1 MNLYHISEIKR
12 LSMGKKFKSNHN
24 KFKKKNKPVYSQLEK
39 SMKQVSPVEKATY
52 LETLS
57 NQLKLPADILVGA
70 PIVTATGRNQ
80 VCVENYK
87 GIIEYTGKLIK
98 IQTKLCKV
106 SIEGSRLNIDYYT
119 NDEMQISGIINTIHY
134 Q

>member
-1 MNLYHISEIKR
+1 MS
-12 LSMGKKFKSNHN
+12 KKIKSNHD
-24 KFKKKNKPVYSQLEK
+24 KFKKESKNSIYNQFQK
-39 SMKQVSPVEKATY
+39 SMKKTNPIEKENY

-57 NQLKLPADILVGA
+57 NQLKLPADILAGA

-80 VCVENYK
+80 ICIENYK

-106 SIEGSRLNIDYYT
+106 CIEGTNLNIDYYT
-119 NDEMQISGIINTIHY
+119 NDEMQISGIINTISY
-134 Q
+134 R

>member
-1 MNLYHISEIKR
+1 
-12 LSMGKKFKSNHN
+12 MGKKFKSNHN
-24 KFKKKNKPVYSQLEK
+24 NFKKKNKPVYSQLEK

-87 GIIEYTGKLIK
+87 GIIEYTGKFIK

>member
-1 MNLYHISEIKR
+1 MS
-12 LSMGKKFKSNHN
+12 KKNKSNHN
-24 KFKKKNKPVYSQLEK
+24 KFKKKNKSVYSQLEK
-39 SMKQVSPVEKATY
+39 SMKQSNPVEKATY
-52 LETLS
+52 LESLS
-57 NQLKLPADILVGA
+57 NHLKLPADILAGA

-80 VCVENYK
+80 VYVENYK

-106 SIEGSRLNIDYYT
+106 CIEGSNLNIDYYT
-119 NDEMQISGIINTIHY
+119 NDEMQISGIINTINY